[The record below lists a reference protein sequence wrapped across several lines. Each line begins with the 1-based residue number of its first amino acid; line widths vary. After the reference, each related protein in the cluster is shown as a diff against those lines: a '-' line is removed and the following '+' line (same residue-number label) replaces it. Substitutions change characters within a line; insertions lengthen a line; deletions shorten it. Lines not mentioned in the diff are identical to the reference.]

1 MYDYHTYILKPLQNI
16 NKLSTIPG
24 LKVDKPRRV
33 STMDITIN
41 RYREIWYNFYRW
53 QHELNTIYKFSLAIS
68 FALLTGLL
76 AQFRFYLPLS
86 PVPITGQTFA
96 VLLAGVL
103 LGRWGGVSLGLYVGL
118 GAMGIPW
125 FASISSGLYYLL
137 GPTGGYLIGFIFAS
151 FFLGYMIDKHL
162 WSHSFHGIL
171 GLMFLANFLLIYIPG
186 LIVLYLWT
194 GGTSIVSLLTIGL
207 LPFIPG
213 DITKII
219 AASTIAYSIL
229 PREMIE

>member
-1 MYDYHTYILKPLQNI
+1 ME
-16 NKLSTIPG
+16 
-24 LKVDKPRRV
+24 
-33 STMDITIN
+33 ITIN
-41 RYREIWYNFYRW
+41 KYREAWYSFYKW
-53 QHELNTIYKFSLAIS
+53 QYELNIVYKFFLAIA

-76 AQFRFYLPLS
+76 AQFRFYLPWS

-96 VLLAGVL
+96 VLLVGVL

-118 GAMGIPW
+118 GLLGVPW
-125 FASISSGLYYLL
+125 FASMGNGIPYIL

-151 FFLGYMIDKHL
+151 FFLGYMIDRYL
-162 WSHSFHGIL
+162 WSHSFYGIL

-186 LIVLYLWT
+186 LIVLHLWT
-194 GGTSIVSLLTIGL
+194 GGISIISLLTIGL

-219 AASTIAYSIL
+219 AASAIAYSIL
-229 PREMIE
+229 PREMIN